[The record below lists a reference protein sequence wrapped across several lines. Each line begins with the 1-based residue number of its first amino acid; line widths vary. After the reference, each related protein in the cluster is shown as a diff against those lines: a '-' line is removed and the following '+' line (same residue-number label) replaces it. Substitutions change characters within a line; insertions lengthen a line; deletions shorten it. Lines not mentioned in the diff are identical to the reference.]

1 MKYFGTVKSFT
12 ASRAT
17 AKSSRSWCN
26 DRLEKSGLGQEC
38 CAQPGQRLSYDV
50 GTGTDRQPRAESD
63 DHLIDRRGLCFRP
76 IL

>member
-1 MKYFGTVKSFT
+1 
-12 ASRAT
+12 
-17 AKSSRSWCN
+17 
-26 DRLEKSGLGQEC
+26 
-38 CAQPGQRLSYDV
+38 V